1 MARSAAEP
9 SSHHPPAP
17 RRRARTA
24 LAALLAAALCGALAP
39 LANAGAQGGGV
50 RLELRP
56 HTGDTVRI
64 RLDQD
69 VEVVATRKVGG
80 RDSVVTMR
88 RHLTV
93 HSRSIVRRTDARGA
107 TVTAVTDSMLVR
119 EDDGRTVRAGFGGAS
134 AQLLIAPDGTTR
146 VLEDGGLMTPEASA
160 LVAQMPATLPDR
172 NVVPGATWSHAA
184 AVPLPG
190 QSDGPPAGRLTATF
204 RLDSLDRYG
213 DLAYVSMRG
222 TLERPRGGVKLPKGA
237 HYESAGTV
245 TGSFQLD
252 RRRGWLTD
260 VRATITMKSVLSQA
274 ANGSE
279 PVHVRTRVTQWL
291 RAAAPVDKR

>member
-1 MARSAAEP
+1 MALSSADTP
-9 SSHHPPAP
+9 THRTLAP
-17 RRRARTA
+17 RDRSSRALAVA
-24 LAALLAAALCGALAP
+24 LVAALLAPLAP
-39 LANAGAQGGGV
+39 AAAQGV
-50 RLELRP
+50 LLELRP

-64 RLDQD
+64 QLDQD

-93 HSRSIVRRTDARGA
+93 HSHSIVMRTDARGA
-107 TVTAVTDSMLVR
+107 TVAAVTDSMLVR
-119 EDDGRTVRAGFGGAS
+119 EDDGGSVRAGFGGAS
-134 AQLLIAPDGTTR
+134 ASLLIAPNGTTR
-146 VLEDGGLMTPEASA
+146 VLDDGGLMTPEASA
-160 LVAQMPATLPDR
+160 LVAQMPATLPGR
-172 NVVPGATWSHAA
+172 TVVPGATWSQST

-190 QSDGPPAGRLTATF
+190 QSDGPPTGRLTATF
-204 RLDSLDRYG
+204 RLDSLGRYG
-213 DLAYVSMRG
+213 DLAFVSMRG
-222 TLERPRGGVKLPKGA
+222 TLERPRGGVKLPKGGR
-237 HYESAGTV
+237 YESAGTV

-260 VRATITMKSVLSQA
+260 VRATITMKSVVTQA
-274 ANGSE
+274 QTGSE